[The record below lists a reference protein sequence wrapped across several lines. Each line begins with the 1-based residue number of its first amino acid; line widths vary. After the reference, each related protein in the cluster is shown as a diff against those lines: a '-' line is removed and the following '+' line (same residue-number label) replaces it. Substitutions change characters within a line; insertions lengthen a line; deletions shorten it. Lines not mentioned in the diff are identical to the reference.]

1 MKDKQTEKILEN
13 VKQKIA
19 ISNFE
24 KEERLDVKNTK
35 KICLKLVLLLV
46 A

>member
-24 KEERLDVKNTK
+24 KEERLDMKSTRK
-35 KICLKLVLLLV
+35 SMFKIRLS
-46 A
+46 

>member
-24 KEERLDVKNTK
+24 REVRYEKYK
-35 KICLKLVLLLV
+35 KKYV
-46 A
+46 